1 MSGLK
6 RKAAT
11 AGAAAFK
18 LSRHREH
25 TKMRRAAELGESVS
39 AALAMD
45 LSVADAEASYEAY
58 MDEDQV
64 YEQAVQRVRHEIDL
78 GYPIQDVP
86 RQYLPNFDFS
96 RCIAVVVVGQ
106 DGLVA
111 NTAKYVGGLPMIAV
125 NPDLTRFDGVLL
137 PFRVDMARSALRGV
151 INKRARIRRVTLAR
165 VDLNDGQHML
175 AFNDLFIGASSHVSA
190 RYTLR
195 VMQSAEPQSSSG
207 VLVSTGAGSTGWMS
221 SVYNAA
227 EAVSKQLGGKQSV
240 RPTIQWEDRR
250 LLWAVREP
258 FISKHSKAG
267 LVVGSVG
274 ESEPI
279 VLESLM
285 PQGGVI
291 FSDGIEEDYL
301 EFNSGT
307 VATVRVAHEYAS
319 LVVAP
324 QR

>member
-18 LSRHREH
+18 LARHREH
-25 TKMRRAAELGESVS
+25 TKMRRSVELGDSVS
-39 AALAMD
+39 ASLAMD
-45 LSVADAEASYEAY
+45 LSLADAEASIEAY
-58 MDEDQV
+58 MDEDQA
-64 YEQAVQRVRHEIDL
+64 YEEAVQRVRHEIDL
-78 GYPIQDVP
+78 GYPVQDVP

-96 RCIAVVVVGQ
+96 RCLAVVVVGQ

-111 NTAKYVGGLPMIAV
+111 NTAKYVGGLPIIAV
-125 NPDLTRFDGVLL
+125 NPDPARFDGVLL
-137 PFRVDMARSALRGV
+137 PFSVGMARSAVRSV
-151 INKRARIRRVTLAR
+151 IQERAQARRVTLAR

-175 AFNDLFIGASSHVSA
+175 AFNDLFIGAASHVSA

-207 VLVSTGAGSTGWMS
+207 VLVSTGAGATGWMS

-227 EAVSKQLGGKQSV
+227 EACARQLGATV
-240 RPTIQWEDRR
+240 RPRPSIRWEERR

-258 FISKHSKAG
+258 FVSKHSRAG
-267 LVVGSVG
+267 LVIGSVG
-274 ESEPI
+274 EGEPI

-291 FSDGIEEDYL
+291 FSDGVEQDYL

-307 VATVRVAHEYAS
+307 VATVRVASEYAS

-324 QR
+324 HR

>member
-25 TKMRRAAELGESVS
+25 IKMRRSAELGDAVS
-39 AALAMD
+39 ASLAMD
-45 LSVADAEASYEAY
+45 LSAADAEASIEAY

-96 RCIAVVVVGQ
+96 RCVAVVVVGQ

-111 NTAKYVGGLPMIAV
+111 NTAKYVDGLPMVAI
-125 NPDLTRFDGVLL
+125 NPDPDRFDGVLL
-137 PFRVDMARSALRGV
+137 PFKVNQARSALRSV
-151 INKRARIRRVTLAR
+151 INERAHTRRITLAR

-175 AFNDLFIGASSHVSA
+175 AFNDLFIGAASHVSA

-207 VLVSTGAGSTGWMS
+207 VLVSTGAGASGWMS

-227 EAVSKQLGGKQSV
+227 EAFAKQLGLSRSA
-240 RPTIQWEDRR
+240 RPAIQWEDRR

-258 FISKHSKAG
+258 FISRHSKAG
-267 LVVGSVG
+267 LVIGSVG
-274 ESEPI
+274 ENEPI

-285 PQGGVI
+285 PHGGVI
-291 FSDGIEEDYL
+291 FSDGIEQDYL

-307 VATVRVAHEYAS
+307 VATIGVAQEQAT
-319 LVVAP
+319 LVVGSSI
-324 QR
+324 